1 MKVQV
6 REIGQF
12 NAPYYEGEVDTVHC
26 GSNVHVSWIGIY
38 DSQPDVVTI
47 TTRKQC
53 GTELLGNTVWLRSK
67 GEVDGT

>member
-26 GSNVHVSWIGIY
+26 ASNVHVSWIGTY
-38 DSQPDVVTI
+38 DSQPDVGII
-47 TTRKQC
+47 TTWKQC
-53 GTELLGNTVWLRSK
+53 SVELSGNTVWLWSK